1 VGSTGGTS
9 GSGLGSTGGSAS
21 TGSVGSTYGS
31 STSGTTG
38 STASSTGTS
47 SSSGTSGGYSAEG
60 RSTESDGGEG
70 FMDRA
75 RDAVGDMAE
84 RARDVLS
91 DAAEAAGDLVERA
104 GDALH
109 GKVPAVTAVVGALAA
124 TVGGW
129 WAMHAGSDTKVEV
142 PEEDERHYRSHF
154 ETHPARATGVTY
166 DHARTGYA
174 LGHTAAR
181 NPGYTGRRFA
191 EGAASYDSLRDFTR
205 YGYERGSSRGG
216 STGSS
221 ATGSSGTGS
230 SGTGSGGTG
239 SGGSGSGTV

>member
-1 VGSTGGTS
+1 
-9 GSGLGSTGGSAS
+9 
-21 TGSVGSTYGS
+21 
-31 STSGTTG
+31 
-38 STASSTGTS
+38 
-47 SSSGTSGGYSAEG
+47 
-60 RSTESDGGEG
+60 
-70 FMDRA
+70 MDRA
-75 RDAVGDMAE
+75 RDAVGDMAD

-91 DAAEAAGDLVERA
+91 DVADAASDLAGRA
-104 GDALH
+104 SDALG

-154 ETHPARATGVTY
+154 ETHPARASGGMTY

-181 NPGYTGRRFA
+181 NPGYTGRRFEEVEPELRSGFAAA
-191 EGAASYDSLRDFTR
+191 EGSASYDSLRDFTR
-205 YGYERGSSRGG
+205 YGYERGSSRSG

-221 ATGSSGTGS
+221 GTGSSGTGS
-230 SGTGSGGTG
+230 SGTGSGG
-239 SGGSGSGTV
+239 SGFGAV